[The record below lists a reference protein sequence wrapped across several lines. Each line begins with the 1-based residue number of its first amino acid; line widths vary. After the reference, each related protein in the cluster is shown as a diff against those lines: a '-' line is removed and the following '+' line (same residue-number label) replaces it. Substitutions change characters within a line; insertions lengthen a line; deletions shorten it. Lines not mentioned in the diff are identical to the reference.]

1 MIELHTPLL
10 LFVLRSHLVNTH
22 RFKKQYVEPRLD
34 EGFTEIKP
42 ITFVP
47 HFDNPDQEKL
57 FHQLT

>member
-1 MIELHTPLL
+1 LNTSTPPSLS
-10 LFVLRSHLVNTH
+10 FFAHLTNNH
-22 RFKKQYVEPRLD
+22 RFKKQYVEPRLA

-47 HFDNPDQEKL
+47 QFDNPDQEKL